1 MQKNIITNK
10 ITPCCGLPFS
20 VVYWWVSNLT
30 LNSEADR
37 SFVLSQINQNG
48 TIGIDGWKVLI
59 NSGTLEADA
68 SLTKAKFLEWFDCG
82 KQPNCEQLKL
92 IIEGFKVGNWKP
104 EKQIINNEI
113 FVNSEINILNNVN
126 KETGKYIDHS
136 SGNTIN
142 HEIHTTTD
150 FIPLIDGVH
159 YSFGKFFTN
168 SFFAFYDENKVFVA
182 DTRSQNRIFDFKL
195 PQGARFVRLS
205 YLSANENDVYL
216 VAKTDIV
223 SDNWG
228 VDILQNIKFDEG
240 FYVSQTSGGNQ
251 EAGWTAV
258 SDFIPI
264 LPKNAYGINPSTYQQ
279 FAFYDENLQ
288 YLTNDFS
295 ANNKKDFIVPD
306 NAYYFRMTVNI
317 ADLGVNYLKLKNPK
331 FINKYIEIGKEKTDF
346 NTITDAINYAN
357 STGEVHTINIGK
369 GIYYEALKNYIFP
382 HLFFGEKGKTII
394 SDVNDTT
401 QKWEVL
407 QVATGYFEG
416 IYFKREGGG
425 YAVHVDY
432 AGMGVAEFFN
442 CRIESAYGSA
452 IGHGQQQDQ
461 SVKFRNCQII
471 QRVAEG
477 STGIIYTH
485 NAVNENVTG
494 GNIEFWNCEIDGF
507 DRIVRIDDANQI
519 YGNDSGSVGRFKP
532 LFVGNNFRSKNY
544 GVQLDL
550 RNGSKTTYA
559 GAIIGRI
566 VLDER
571 SHGNNIASLNAI

>member
-1 MQKNIITNK
+1 MKKNSITNK

-30 LNSEADR
+30 LNSESDR
-37 SFVLSQINQNG
+37 QFIISNISQNG
-48 TIGIDGWKVLI
+48 IISIDGWKVLV
-59 NSGTLEADA
+59 NSGTLETDA
-68 SLTKAKFLEWFDCG
+68 SLTKAEFLAWFDCG
-82 KQPNCEQLKL
+82 KQPTCEQLKL
-92 IIEGFKVGNWKP
+92 LIEGFVLGNWKP
-104 EKQIINNEI
+104 EKQIINNEF
-113 FVNSEINILNNVN
+113 FVNSEVNILTNVN
-126 KETGKYIDHS
+126 KETGKYIDDS
-136 SGNTIN
+136 NGNTVN
-142 HEIHTTTD
+142 HEPYTTTD

-159 YSFGKFFTN
+159 YSFGKYLTN
-168 SFFAFYDENKVFVA
+168 SFFAFYDENKNFVS
-182 DTRSQNRIFDFKL
+182 DTRSHNRIFDFKT
-195 PQGARFVRLS
+195 PVGARFVRLS
-205 YLSANENDVYL
+205 YLSANENDIYL
-216 VAKTDIV
+216 VAKTDII
-223 SDNWG
+223 SNDWG
-228 VDILQNIKFDEG
+228 VDLLKNIKFDEG
-240 FYVSQTSGGNQ
+240 FFVSQSSGGNN
-251 EAGWTAV
+251 EASWTAV

-264 LPKNAYGINPSTYQQ
+264 LPKQAFGINPNTYQQ

-288 YLTNDFS
+288 YLPNDFS

-331 FINKYIEIGKEKTDF
+331 FINNYIEIGKEKTDF
-346 NTITDAINYAN
+346 ETIQNAINYAN
-357 STGEVHTINIGK
+357 STGEVHTINIAK
-369 GIYYEALKNYIFP
+369 GLYLEGLKNYILP
-382 HLFFGEKGKTII
+382 HIFFGEKSQTII
-394 SDVNDTT
+394 SDVNDSD
-401 QKWEVL
+401 QKWETL

-432 AGMGVAEFFN
+432 AGVGVAEFFN

-461 SVKFRNCQII
+461 NVKFRNCQII
-471 QRVAEG
+471 QRVAEA

-519 YGNDSGSVGRFKP
+519 YGNDSGVVGRFKP

-571 SHGNNIASLNAI
+571 SFGNNISELNY